1 MRWLMRLARSRWM
14 GRVIGWMFAHM
25 SFAIPVRRLRETPT
39 LLAFH
44 HPQPVYALHILIVP
58 KAARGGLADLSA
70 ADAAFLVDLFD
81 VVRSLAA
88 EFALDETGYRL
99 VANGGAYQDIPH
111 LHFHLIADMLARDTT
126 MSPVAGS

>member
-1 MRWLMRLARSRWM
+1 MRWPTRVARSPM
-14 GRVIGWMFAHM
+14 GRRVIGWMFAHM

-44 HPQPVYALHILIVP
+44 HPQPAYALHILIVP
-58 KAARGGLADLSA
+58 KAARAGLADLSA
-70 ADAAFLVDLFD
+70 ADAPFLVDLFD

-111 LHFHLIADMLARDTT
+111 LHFHLIADA
-126 MSPVAGS
+126 PHGSLRHES

>member
-1 MRWLMRLARSRWM
+1 MRWPTRVARSPVGR
-14 GRVIGWMFAHM
+14 RVIGWMFAHM

-44 HPQPVYALHILIVP
+44 HPQPAYALHILIVP
-58 KAARGGLADLSA
+58 KAARAGLADLSA

-111 LHFHLIADMLARDTT
+111 LHFHLIADA
-126 MSPVAGS
+126 PHGSLRHES

>member
-14 GRVIGWMFAHM
+14 GRAISWMFAHM

-39 LLAFH
+39 LVAFH
-44 HPQPVYALHILIVP
+44 HPQPAYALHILIVP
-58 KAARGGLADLSA
+58 KAARAGLADLSA

-111 LHFHLIADMLARDTT
+111 LHFHLIADALPR
-126 MSPVAGS
+126 

>member
-1 MRWLMRLARSRWM
+1 MRWPTRVARSPVGR
-14 GRVIGWMFAHM
+14 RVIGWMFAHM

-44 HPQPVYALHILIVP
+44 HPQPAYALHILIVP
-58 KAARGGLADLSA
+58 KAARAGLADLSA
-70 ADAAFLVDLFD
+70 ADAPFLVDLFD

-111 LHFHLIADMLARDTT
+111 LHFHLIADTLPR
-126 MSPVAGS
+126 